1 VVSVQA
7 IANDKWNAYEA
18 NRDFKAML
26 WLGGVGFF
34 ASFMIGGVLTVFTIE
49 LGLPGLLVQV
59 GVILILVFI
68 ALVGASNQYAKKH
81 RAKVVLGI
89 AANVSRPTSIVE
101 TARMVGLRPITFMR
115 TLSELVSH
123 QIIDL
128 KFFPEVNAFG
138 PPGSNPEDLRPTAY
152 PAGGAFPGSAS
163 NWATLLRW
171 ISIIATILSFI
182 ATLAYLI
189 QVFLPLLP

>member
-1 VVSVQA
+1 
-7 IANDKWNAYEA
+7 
-18 NRDFKAML
+18 ML

-34 ASFMIGGVLTVFTIE
+34 ASFMIGGTLTILTVE

-89 AANVSRPTSIVE
+89 AASVSRPTSITE
-101 TARMVGLRPITFMR
+101 TARMVGLRPTTFMR
-115 TLSELVSH
+115 TLSELVMH
-123 QIIDL
+123 QVIDL
-128 KFFPEVNAFG
+128 KFFPEINAFG
-138 PPGSNPEDLRPTAY
+138 PPGSNPQDLQLSTYPT
-152 PAGGAFPGSAS
+152 GRTFPGSAS

-171 ISIIATILSFI
+171 FSIIATILSLI
-182 ATLAYLI
+182 ATLTYLI

>member
-1 VVSVQA
+1 
-7 IANDKWNAYEA
+7 
-18 NRDFKAML
+18 ML

>member
-1 VVSVQA
+1 MPA
-7 IANDKWNAYEA
+7 IAQDKWNAYEA
-18 NRDFKAML
+18 NRDFKATL

-34 ASFMIGGVLTVFTIE
+34 ASFMIGGTLTILTVE
-49 LGLPGLLVQV
+49 LGLPGLIVQV

-68 ALVGASNQYAKKH
+68 AMVGASNQYAKKH

-89 AANVSRPTSIVE
+89 AANVSRPTGIVE
-101 TARMVGLRPITFMR
+101 TARMVGVRPTTFMR
-115 TLSELVSH
+115 ILAELVSH

-128 KFFPEVNAFG
+128 RFFPEVNAFG
-138 PPGSNPEDLRPTAY
+138 PPGSNPQDFQPSAY
-152 PAGGAFPGSAS
+152 PTGGAFPGSAS

-171 ISIIATILSFI
+171 VSIIATILSLI

-189 QVFLPLLP
+189 QVFLPLLALLP

>member
-1 VVSVQA
+1 MQA
-7 IANDKWNAYEA
+7 IAHDKWNAYEA
-18 NRDFKAML
+18 NRDSKAML

-34 ASFMIGGVLTVFTIE
+34 ASFMIGGTLTILTVE

-89 AANVSRPTSIVE
+89 AASVSRPTSITE
-101 TARMVGLRPITFMR
+101 TARMVGLRPTTFMR
-115 TLSELVSH
+115 TLSELVMH
-123 QIIDL
+123 QVIDL
-128 KFFPEVNAFG
+128 KFFPEINAFG
-138 PPGSNPEDLRPTAY
+138 PPGSNPQDLQLSTYPT
-152 PAGGAFPGSAS
+152 GGTFPGSAS

-171 ISIIATILSFI
+171 FSIIATILSLI
-182 ATLAYLI
+182 ATLTYLI